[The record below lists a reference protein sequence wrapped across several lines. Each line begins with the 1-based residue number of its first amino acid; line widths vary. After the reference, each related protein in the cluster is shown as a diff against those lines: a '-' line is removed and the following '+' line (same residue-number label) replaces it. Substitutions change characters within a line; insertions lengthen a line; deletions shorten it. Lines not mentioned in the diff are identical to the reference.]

1 MCRTLSPL
9 TQPGSGAPDPCVDAR
24 SLPTVL
30 ADSRENTMKFPA
42 PGKALPRHLLCALLC
57 APLTLALAP
66 AASAQTPRSTSPSPN
81 TSLSADPLDPN
92 VPLPALRYRSALQSY
107 RADPGAELGTV
118 LGDWKASNERVQRI
132 GGWRA
137 YAREANASPLDTS
150 PANAAASAPA
160 SQGKPEPAP
169 KAGGHSHHH

>member
-1 MCRTLSPL
+1 
-9 TQPGSGAPDPCVDAR
+9 
-24 SLPTVL
+24 
-30 ADSRENTMKFPA
+30 MKFPT

-57 APLTLALAP
+57 VPLTLALAP

-81 TSLSADPLDPN
+81 TSLSADPLDPS

-107 RADPGAELGTV
+107 RADPGTE

-137 YAREANASPLDTS
+137 YAREASASPQDAS
-150 PANAAASAPA
+150 PAKAAASAPA
-160 SQGKPEPAP
+160 SQAKPEPAP

>member
-1 MCRTLSPL
+1 
-9 TQPGSGAPDPCVDAR
+9 
-24 SLPTVL
+24 
-30 ADSRENTMKFPA
+30 MKFPA

-57 APLTLALAP
+57 APMAIALALALAP
-66 AASAQTPRSTSPSPN
+66 TASAQTPRSTSPSPN
-81 TSLSADPLDPN
+81 TSLSVDPLDPS
-92 VPLPALRYRSALQSY
+92 VPLPALRYCSALQSY
-107 RADPGAELGTV
+107 RADPGTE

-137 YAREANASPLDTS
+137 YAREANASPLDAS

-160 SQGKPEPAP
+160 SQAKPEPAP

>member
-1 MCRTLSPL
+1 
-9 TQPGSGAPDPCVDAR
+9 
-24 SLPTVL
+24 
-30 ADSRENTMKFPA
+30 MKFPA

-66 AASAQTPRSTSPSPN
+66 AASASAQTPRSTSPSPN
-81 TSLSADPLDPN
+81 TSLSADPLDPS

-107 RADPGAELGTV
+107 RADPGTE

-137 YAREANASPLDTS
+137 YAREANASP
-150 PANAAASAPA
+150 ANAAASAPA
-160 SQGKPEPAP
+160 SQAKPEPAP